1 MKKSLLLLLFI
12 FVVPLSYAQK
22 DSLELG
28 DKYSEDQIYF
38 LVSYNELFNQPN
50 QVKGSGFSY
59 GLSAGYIDDIT
70 LNKQG
75 TIALGLGIGYNYDA
89 FNHGLKVTEIDNT
102 VAFEVDNTLSS
113 NRLSIHSLEFPLEI
127 RWRNSDAIKYS
138 FWRVYAGVKAS
149 YNFGNTFKF
158 NEGTNTFS
166 YKNVSRFNDWQYGLT
181 LSVGYNALTAH
192 MYYGLT
198 PILKDSSIG
207 TSTISTKILRVGL
220 IFYFL

>member
-1 MKKSLLLLLFI
+1 MKKSLVFFLLI
-12 FVVPLSYAQK
+12 FAFQLIFAQRDPLQ
-22 DSLELG
+22 LG
-28 DKYSEDQIYF
+28 DKYSEDQIY
-38 LVSYNELFNQPN
+38 LLISYNELFNQPS
-50 QVKGSGFSY
+50 QIKGSGFSY

-70 LNKQG
+70 LNKEG
-75 TIALGLGIGYNYDA
+75 TMALGLGIGYNYDA

-102 VAFEVDNTLSS
+102 VEFEVDNTLIL

-149 YNFGNTFKF
+149 YNLDNTFKF
-158 NEGTNTFS
+158 NDGTNSFTFED
-166 YKNVSRFNDWQYGLT
+166 VSRFNDWQCGLT
-181 LSVGYNALTAH
+181 LSVGYNALTTH

-198 PILKDSSIG
+198 PILKYSFIG
-207 TSTISTKILRVGL
+207 NSKISTKILKVGL